1 MPRPVNR
8 YGHASDA
15 GGESWLQI
23 CFVWL
28 LRMIGMLLSI
38 PAADCPAE
46 VRGCTGRRS
55 VTTWR

>member
-1 MPRPVNR
+1 MPKPENR
-8 YGHASDA
+8 YGPVSAA

-28 LRMIGMLLSI
+28 LRMIDVLLSI
-38 PAADCPAE
+38 PVADCPAE
-46 VRGCTGRRS
+46 VRGCIGRRS